1 MPASWLSKGAVSPSI
16 PGTVGLGWR
25 WGGGEAIPQEPQCPL
40 LQTWGGGLQGP
51 EGGSSRASPKITPA
65 NPRAAPS
72 PSQGALFPLSEPGMR
87 RSRGV
92 PNPRYQPVPAQLRQY
107 RAATERVVHRWQAC
121 GWE

>member
-25 WGGGEAIPQEPQCPL
+25 WGGVKPFLRSPNVPCSRPG
-40 LQTWGGGLQGP
+40 GGGLQGP
-51 EGGSSRASPKITPA
+51 EGGSSRVSPKITPA